1 LSDARPPPVT
11 AHRDPG
17 SKRLVQSS
25 AVNCEPW
32 SVFIVGELDRLA
44 PNEVALV
51 LAHPTTQGT
60 VVDIIVAVLNN
71 VSKTEEPALA

>member
-1 LSDARPPPVT
+1 
-11 AHRDPG
+11 
-17 SKRLVQSS
+17 
-25 AVNCEPW
+25 
-32 SVFIVGELDRLA
+32 VFIVGELDRLA